1 MTSAERECNSL
12 FFERYNLQHK
22 FQMHFFILIQ
32 GITKSPGMY
41 NACTIQ
47 QCFKKK
53 YVLRYQPNKSQVMSS
68 PIFTVCKHQFKEF

>member
-41 NACTIQ
+41 NVCTIQ
-47 QCFKKK
+47 PCFMKK
-53 YVLRYQPNKSQVMSS
+53 YDLRYQPNKSQVMSS
-68 PIFTVCKHQFKEF
+68 PILTVCKHQFKEF